1 MFDQQ
6 NRTARDTQ
14 RVRTEATGSCK
25 SMRGFEWQ
33 IKYDDLSQGG
43 CRVDDP
49 RHVME
54 LGSKVNL
61 FIAGAGPFV
70 AEVAWRQGDRVGLE
84 FTNSLPDTVFEHLA
98 RGEWEEA
105 QLASS
110 NEVQSYPIRR
120 VI

>member
-1 MFDQQ
+1 MFD
-6 NRTARDTQ
+6 RKHMTARSSE
-14 RVRTEATGSCK
+14 RVRTEVTGSAK

-33 IKYDDLSQGG
+33 IQYDDLSTGG

-49 RHVME
+49 RHGME
-54 LGSKVNL
+54 LGSKVEL
-61 FIAGAGPFV
+61 YIAGAGPYL

-84 FTNSLPDTVFEHLA
+84 FQTAIPDNVFEHLA

-105 QLASS
+105 EYAAAQ
-110 NEVQSYPIRR
+110 EVRRFPIRR